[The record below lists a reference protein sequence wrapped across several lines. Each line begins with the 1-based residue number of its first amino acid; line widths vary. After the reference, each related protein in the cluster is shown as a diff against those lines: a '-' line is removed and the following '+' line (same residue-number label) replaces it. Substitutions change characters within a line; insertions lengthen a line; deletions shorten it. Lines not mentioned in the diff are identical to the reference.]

1 MPCLCRPICTTD
13 GVVFDVLHIMPFL
26 QKHKVNPITSKPMKF
41 KDLVR
46 LTMAK
51 NTEGKWHCPVTF
63 KVIPLG

>member
-1 MPCLCRPICTTD
+1 
-13 GVVFDVLHIMPFL
+13 VFDVLHIMPFL